1 MSSSESIETTAAT
14 IDQAISQALTQLGA
28 EQDDVTI
35 EVLSTPRSGVLGL
48 GARQARVRVTKRA
61 REGAHSGVMSPP
73 PAPPL
78 RPTPPDMRKPEAAR
92 AEVRREPQGPV
103 RREPQGQ
110 VRREPPRPERSEAP
124 DAEQGEVR
132 RAEPGES
139 RGNAPNAAP

>member
-61 REGAHSGVMSPP
+61 REGAHSGVMSLP

-78 RPTPPDMRKPEAAR
+78 RPTPPEMRRPEAAR
-92 AEVRREPQGPV
+92 TEL

-124 DAEQGEVR
+124 G
-132 RAEPGES
+132 AEPW
-139 RGNAPNAAP
+139 